1 MQHRFATSLAAA
13 VTAIALSGC
22 GGEQPANVT
31 SPPVADPQTTATISA
46 LTPAS
51 SGPSPEPG
59 QQPPTTGLPSAQFCD
74 AGEKYLVK
82 FPDLPRVQPPAG
94 STTWGTVQM
103 CMYTSVIGDKAAPAA
118 SLGGGPLTGDS
129 DELLKKKKLCEA
141 ANAPAPGAT
150 KIDAD
155 LVQSRGWSGWT
166 ATNTD
171 TVQAMLCTDGH
182 VFISSLLNVPGSTV
196 DDALGTILAAID

>member
-1 MQHRFATSLAAA
+1 MQHRFATALAAA
-13 VTAIALSGC
+13 LTGIAMSGC
-22 GGEQPANVT
+22 GGEQPADDVT
-31 SPPVADPQTTATISA
+31 SPPAETSSSATAT
-46 LTPAS
+46 T
-51 SGPSPEPG
+51 GPLLQPE
-59 QQPPTTGLPSAQFCD
+59 QQLPVTGIPSAQFCD
-74 AGEKYLVK
+74 AAEQYLVK

-103 CMYTSVIGDKAAPAA
+103 CMYTSVIGDKTAPAA

-141 ANAPAPGAT
+141 ANAAAPGAT

-155 LVQSRGWSGWT
+155 WVQTRGWSGWT

-182 VFISSLLNVPGSTV
+182 VFISSLLNVPGSTA
-196 DDALGTILAAID
+196 DDALATILAAID